1 VFFVATFIGKK
12 SKAVFPIISF
22 LVELTKFAKAVLQ
35 PKNLP
40 SVFL

>member
-22 LVELTKFAKAVLQ
+22 LEEFTKDAKAVLQ
-35 PKNLP
+35 PRNFP